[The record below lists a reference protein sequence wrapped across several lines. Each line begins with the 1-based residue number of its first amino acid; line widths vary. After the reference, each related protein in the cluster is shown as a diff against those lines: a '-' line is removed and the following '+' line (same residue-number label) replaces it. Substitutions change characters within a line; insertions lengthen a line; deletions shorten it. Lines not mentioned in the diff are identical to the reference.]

1 MQEIKLPQTPQWKE
15 MVYSAIAHQYHATT
29 SVMNLV
35 KRQKCVEIDPSFLRA
50 EVNHALM
57 TQINALEIALK
68 ALVVKYEGKDRAS
81 LEMEAKLKRASHN
94 RVSILKLVQK
104 VDGELN
110 SKINEYIQSLNDE
123 HKKMFVGNWSPN
135 YSLRYGQLPSEGE
148 NGYLL
153 DFGVFHRP
161 TLLTLRW
168 HIQNGFE
175 ANLDLV
181 SALNNGVIR
190 SV

>member
-1 MQEIKLPQTPQWKE
+1 

-94 RVSILKLVQK
+94 RVSILELIQK

-123 HKKMFVGNWSPN
+123 QKKMFVGNWSPN

-148 NGYLL
+148 KGYLL

>member
-1 MQEIKLPQTPQWKE
+1 

-94 RVSILKLVQK
+94 RVSIL
-104 VDGELN
+104 
-110 SKINEYIQSLNDE
+110 
-123 HKKMFVGNWSPN
+123 GNW
-135 YSLRYGQLPSEGE
+135 YKKLM
-148 NGYLL
+148 
-153 DFGVFHRP
+153 
-161 TLLTLRW
+161 
-168 HIQNGFE
+168 
-175 ANLDLV
+175 V
-181 SALNNGVIR
+181 S
-190 SV
+190 